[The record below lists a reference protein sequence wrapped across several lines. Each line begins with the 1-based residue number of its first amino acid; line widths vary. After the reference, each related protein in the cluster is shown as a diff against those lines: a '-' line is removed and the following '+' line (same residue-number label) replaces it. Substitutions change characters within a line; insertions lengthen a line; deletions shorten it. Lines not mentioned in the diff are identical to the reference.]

1 MLMMRMARRQFLHL
15 AAGAV
20 GLPTVS
26 RVAWAQA
33 YPSRPVRLIVGFAA
47 GGAPDIIARLVGQS
61 LSERLGQQFVIENRT
76 GAGGNIAMEAVVNA
90 PADGYTLLLVP
101 TAAAINAALYPKLN
115 YDFIRDVAPVAGIV
129 RVPNVMMVNASV
141 PARTIPEFI
150 AHARANP
157 GKISM
162 ASAGTGSGPHLG
174 GELFKMMAGI
184 DMVHVPYRGSAP
196 ALTDLIGG
204 RVQVLFSNTPAEE
217 HFRSGKLRALAVTTT
232 TRSQALP
239 DVPAVTEFLPGYE
252 ASAWFGIGAP
262 RNTPTAIVETLN
274 TAIRAGLANPKIK
287 ARLSDLGGMVLAG
300 SPTDFGTLV
309 ADETE
314 KWGKVIRFAGI
325 KLD

>member
-1 MLMMRMARRQFLHL
+1 
-15 AAGAV
+15 
-20 GLPTVS
+20 
-26 RVAWAQA
+26 
-33 YPSRPVRLIVGFAA
+33 
-47 GGAPDIIARLVGQS
+47 
-61 LSERLGQQFVIENRT
+61 
-76 GAGGNIAMEAVVNA
+76 
-90 PADGYTLLLVP
+90 
-101 TAAAINAALYPKLN
+101 
-115 YDFIRDVAPVAGIV
+115 
-129 RVPNVMMVNASV
+129 
-141 PARTIPEFI
+141 
-150 AHARANP
+150 
-157 GKISM
+157 
-162 ASAGTGSGPHLG
+162 
-174 GELFKMMAGI
+174 MMAGI